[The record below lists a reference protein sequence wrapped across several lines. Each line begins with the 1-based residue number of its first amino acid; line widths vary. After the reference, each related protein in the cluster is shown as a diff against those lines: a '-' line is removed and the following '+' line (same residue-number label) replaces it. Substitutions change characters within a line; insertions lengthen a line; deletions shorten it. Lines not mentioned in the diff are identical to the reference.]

1 MVRAMDSWRHEDL
14 PELAAALATRP
25 GHEAVRT
32 QVTQVLHHVFGADY
46 LAFDHEVRMPEV
58 HGRAD
63 MLFGATVFEFKSD
76 LRRETADVLARLPD
90 YLRERERQ
98 TGRRYLGIA
107 TDGASFI
114 AYELRDDK
122 MLEISRHQTQP
133 EQPDALLA
141 WLEPALSDRDALD
154 PAPLTVQ
161 RMLGRDSLTFRRAQ
175 GMLES
180 LWAGLAADPETRLKR
195 ELWDRLLAVVCGTAV
210 GDDRLFLQH
219 TYLTIVA
226 KTIAARVLDLPLGDA
241 EAIMSGQALAEAGI
255 QGAVESDFFDW
266 VLRAPEGHD
275 LILRVARQA
284 GRFRLREVQADVLK
298 ALYESLIDPAQRHD
312 LGEYYTPDW
321 LAAKLVRRVV
331 TAPLT
336 QRVLDPACGSG
347 TFLFHALRR
356 LLAAARQAG
365 WSEAQALA
373 ACEAHDMVVRMLGK
387 PSLRVPADVSVNQA
401 EGCTC
406 VQTEAYAE
414 TAEWGPVD
422 EGRSPSCRQMDGSPC
437 RPLRCR

>member
-1 MVRAMDSWRHEDL
+1 MVPAMDSWRHEDL

-32 QVTQVLHHVFGADY
+32 QVTLLLHHVFRVDY
-46 LAFDHEVRMPEV
+46 LAFDHEVRLPEV

-63 MLFGATVFEFKSD
+63 MLFGATVFEFESD
-76 LRRETADVLARLPD
+76 LRREMDDVCGRLPD
-90 YLRERERQ
+90 YLRARE
-98 TGRRYLGIA
+98 
-107 TDGASFI
+107 
-114 AYELRDDK
+114 
-122 MLEISRHQTQP
+122 
-133 EQPDALLA
+133 
-141 WLEPALSDRDALD
+141 
-154 PAPLTVQ
+154 
-161 RMLGRDSLTFRRAQ
+161 
-175 GMLES
+175 
-180 LWAGLAADPETRLKR
+180 KR
-195 ELWDRLLAVVCGTAV
+195 ELWDRLLAVVYGTAV

-241 EAIMSGQALAEAGI
+241 PAIMSGQALAEAGI

-401 EGCTC
+401 EGCTW

>member
-1 MVRAMDSWRHEDL
+1 MVSGMDSWRHEDL

-32 QVTQVLHHVFGADY
+32 QVTLLLHHVFRVDY

-76 LRRETADVLARLPD
+76 LRREMDDVCGRLPD
-90 YLRERERQ
+90 YLRAREKQ
-98 TGRRYLGIA
+98 TGRHYLGIA

-175 GMLES
+175 GMLEA
-180 LWAGLAADPETRLKR
+180 LWAGLAADPEARLKR
-195 ELWDRLLAVVCGTAV
+195 DLWDRLLAVVYGTAV

-226 KTIAARVLDLPLGDA
+226 KTIAARVLDLPVGDA
-241 EAIMSGQALAEAGI
+241 AAIMSGQALAEAGI

-266 VLRAPEGHD
+266 VLRAP
-275 LILRVARQA
+275 
-284 GRFRLREVQADVLK
+284 
-298 ALYESLIDPAQRHD
+298 
-312 LGEYYTPDW
+312 
-321 LAAKLVRRVV
+321 
-331 TAPLT
+331 
-336 QRVLDPACGSG
+336 
-347 TFLFHALRR
+347 
-356 LLAAARQAG
+356 
-365 WSEAQALA
+365 
-373 ACEAHDMVVRMLGK
+373 
-387 PSLRVPADVSVNQA
+387 
-401 EGCTC
+401 
-406 VQTEAYAE
+406 
-414 TAEWGPVD
+414 
-422 EGRSPSCRQMDGSPC
+422 
-437 RPLRCR
+437 